1 MPLRKLKISKMLKN
15 KFNYIK
21 NIQKAAFVET
31 IDDQCSLNLDEKRC
45 ESVSTQTNDI
55 GSSSILGDIHKQ
67 FNLDTVADYTAY

>member
-1 MPLRKLKISKMLKN
+1 MLKN

-31 IDDQCSLNLDEKRC
+31 IDDQSSLNLDEKRC

-67 FNLDTVADYTAY
+67 FNLDTVADYTAFCIFLM